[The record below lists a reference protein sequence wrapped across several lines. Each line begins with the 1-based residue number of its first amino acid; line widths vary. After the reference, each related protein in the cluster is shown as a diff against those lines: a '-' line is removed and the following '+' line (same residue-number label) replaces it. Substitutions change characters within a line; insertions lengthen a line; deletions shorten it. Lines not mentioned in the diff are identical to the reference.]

1 MARARALTGSRVW
14 SFKAPVASAACA
26 RRPEAEW
33 LRVLVPELR
42 IIDEA
47 LWQAAHA
54 KIAAHRTLYRSAT
67 KGLRGGR
74 PHVYVESKYLLP
86 GLATCAY
93 CGGGLT
99 VRTHN
104 HGSKGARRR
113 AFFYAC
119 NTRISRGVDACAN
132 PVAFPM
138 EQIDAAVLGSI
149 RDLLTPRLVDH
160 ALAQMRAEFESSQ
173 VDHQHDRLAG
183 ERAALEARNGRLA
196 DAIGAGTLSVP
207 ELIAQLQDA

>member
-1 MARARALTGSRVW
+1 MALARALTASRVW

-47 LWQAAHA
+47 LWPAAHA

-99 VRTHN
+99 VRTDN

-119 NTRISRGVDACAN
+119 TSHYNRGPAACAH
-132 PVAFPM
+132 VDLWPM
-138 EQIDAAVLGSI
+138 D
-149 RDLLTPRLVDH
+149 D
-160 ALAQMRAEFESSQ
+160 
-173 VDHQHDRLAG
+173 
-183 ERAALEARNGRLA
+183 
-196 DAIGAGTLSVP
+196 
-207 ELIAQLQDA
+207 